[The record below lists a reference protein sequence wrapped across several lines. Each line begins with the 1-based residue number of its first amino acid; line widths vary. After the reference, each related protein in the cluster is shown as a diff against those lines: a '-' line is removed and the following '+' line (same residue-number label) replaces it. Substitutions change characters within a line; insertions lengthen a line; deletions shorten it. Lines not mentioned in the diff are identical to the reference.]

1 LRVYKYLLPALISSL
16 ILATAVS
23 AGVDWHTTEIDLGFI
38 YRDEPQKMSF
48 GFVNTSDDTLF
59 IFDIEPSCDC
69 TSAQVLPAAVPPH
82 NSAKILAF
90 FDPMG
95 YEGKGKVTE
104 YIRLGTSDMENPEA
118 ELYFTVEVGVGP
130 EPEPRAINFGSV
142 CKGKS
147 DTLSLVVH
155 PGSDRQLQ
163 ILSIQSESECVT
175 IDQVDVRRSGA
186 QEFMIIACNVDCR
199 GAMSSYVSITTTDP
213 RREFIKVPVTANL
226 MGTILIEP
234 EVIAFGPTLPGR
246 EVAQAVKIYC
256 SEGLPFR
263 IDKVTSSVN
272 SVEFSVVLADNNA
285 YELKMK
291 IREDAPAG
299 RITGQLIIQT
309 DCETQPLL
317 TAQVTG
323 FVRSKE

>member
-1 LRVYKYLLPALISSL
+1 MAVYKYLLLALISSL
-16 ILATAVS
+16 VLAPAVS

-38 YRDEPQKMSF
+38 YRDEPQRMAF
-48 GFVNTSDDTLF
+48 GFVNTGDDTLF

-82 NSAKILAF
+82 NSGKILAF

-95 YEGKGKVTE
+95 YEGKGKVNE
-104 YIRLGTSDMENPEA
+104 YIRLETSDMDSPGA
-118 ELYFTVEVGVGP
+118 ELHFTVEVGIGP
-130 EPEPRAINFGSV
+130 EPQPRAINFGSV
-142 CKGKS
+142 CKGQS

-155 PGSDRQLQ
+155 PGSNRQLQ
-163 ILSIQSESECVT
+163 ILSIESESECVT
-175 IDQVDVRRSGA
+175 IDQEDVRRSGA
-186 QEFMIIACNVDCR
+186 QEFMVIACNIDCR
-199 GAMSSYVSITTTDP
+199 GAMSSYINITTTDSL
-213 RREFIKVPVTANL
+213 REVIRVPITANL
-226 MGTILIEP
+226 MGTIVIEP

-256 SEGLPFR
+256 TEGLPFKV
-263 IDKVTSSVN
+263 DKVTSSVN
-272 SVEFSVVLADNNA
+272 SVEFSVVLADDNA
-285 YELKMK
+285 YALKMK

-299 RITGQLIIQT
+299 RVTGQLIIQT